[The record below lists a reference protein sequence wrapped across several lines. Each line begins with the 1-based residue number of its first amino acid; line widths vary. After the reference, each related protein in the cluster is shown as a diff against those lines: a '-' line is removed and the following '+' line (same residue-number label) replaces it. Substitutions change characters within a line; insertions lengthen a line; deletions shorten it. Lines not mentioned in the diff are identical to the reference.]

1 MKTVKCQVWLRN
13 VPLENTQMI
22 KSVLWFRFRYTK
34 FLKWQ
39 NGRAKTGNPFLHH
52 VDSRE
57 IKTHHVR
64 HAYMQNS
71 QVKLMT
77 IKSNAATKT
86 KAFWHLHYSRSTVNP
101 SYLTLEQEIN
111 TTGPRTHKK
120 RQTSIPFKKT
130 SFVVPQETQQR
141 NHLAPLS
148 RDRILDLPHLQPT

>member
-57 IKTHHVR
+57 IKTAPCQTRLHVE
-64 HAYMQNS
+64 
-71 QVKLMT
+71 
-77 IKSNAATKT
+77 
-86 KAFWHLHYSRSTVNP
+86 FP
-101 SYLTLEQEIN
+101 SKIN
-111 TTGPRTHKK
+111 DN
-120 RQTSIPFKKT
+120 QI
-130 SFVVPQETQQR
+130 
-141 NHLAPLS
+141 
-148 RDRILDLPHLQPT
+148 